1 MWLVKPILL
10 FWMQWSDKLQLFL
23 VSWLVSWKLVFLLM
37 SSWMCLGWSTPN
49 TSYKCIVNP
58 NLVGIWTT
66 SNAFIMHLEISSFSQ
81 DYGKGLTTN
90 QILFHHIPKYIKLLE
105 IAIVKIIESME
116 DEHTFNTRSFMKSK
130 LKNRFTTHLDL
141 VIHTFS

>member
-66 SNAFIMHLEISSFSQ
+66 SNAFIMHLEISSFKDNGSFSFWMDQ
-81 DYGKGLTTN
+81 FWICKGFFCVVYEEQFSNGHNFCTWYKS
-90 QILFHHIPKYIKLLE
+90 FHKIMERANYQSNIVSSHPKIY
-105 IAIVKIIESME
+105 
-116 DEHTFNTRSFMKSK
+116 
-130 LKNRFTTHLDL
+130 
-141 VIHTFS
+141 